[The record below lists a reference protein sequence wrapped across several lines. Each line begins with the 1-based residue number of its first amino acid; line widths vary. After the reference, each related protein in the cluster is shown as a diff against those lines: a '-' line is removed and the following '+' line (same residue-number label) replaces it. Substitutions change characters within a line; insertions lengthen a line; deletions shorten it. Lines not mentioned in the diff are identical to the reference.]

1 MTRRA
6 VVLGLFAV
14 LAVAQLAASVGMIA
28 RQELV
33 LRHGR
38 VYKFRAAPVDPFDA
52 LRGRFVALGFESN
65 TVPKVEG
72 FVVAHGDRVYAL
84 VEEDADGFA
93 RLTGLVRQRPPDDA
107 AIPVTV
113 NYTYRAE
120 VRLELPFDRY
130 YLEEDIAPEAEA
142 AYRQRAREGNRDA
155 YVTVRVW
162 KGHAVLEELYV
173 GGKPILEFLREGK

>member
-1 MTRRA
+1 MTRRT
-6 VVLGLFAV
+6 VILGLFAV

-38 VYKFRAAPVDPFDA
+38 VYKFLTGPVDPFDA
-52 LRGRFVALGFESN
+52 LRGRFVALVFESN
-65 TVPKVEG
+65 TMPVVEG
-72 FVVAHGDRVYAL
+72 FEVSRGDRVYAL

-93 RLTGLVRQRPPDDA
+93 RLTRLVRQRPPGDA
-107 AIPVTV
+107 AIPVKV
-113 NYTYRAE
+113 HHTYRAE

-130 YLEEDIAPEAEA
+130 YMEEDIAPEAEA
-142 AYRQRAREGNRDA
+142 AYRQRARAGNRDA